1 MEIGEHFERDYTV
14 DWSKVDDNDPEGD
27 LAMDIIGSVVHDLR
41 KFDEDAVKVI
51 DPTVKRHFDRML
63 SWSVKMAKEY
73 NGRVYGDIIIDRLR
87 AEIRLE
93 VPCYDF
99 FDDEEHSYMRCAMKY
114 ASSIALE
121 PTPDGLIRL
130 RMYFNYFQALH
141 TAEEQAA
148 FRQQAAQNLQKKI
161 EGIS

>member
-1 MEIGEHFERDYTV
+1 MDIGEHFERDYTV

-41 KFDEDAVKVI
+41 KFDEDAIKVI
-51 DPTVKRHFDRML
+51 DPTVKRYFDRML
-63 SWSVKMAKEY
+63 NWSEKMAKEY
-73 NGRVYGDIIIDRLR
+73 NGRVYGDIMIERLR

-114 ASSIALE
+114 SSSIALE
-121 PTPDGLIRL
+121 PTSDGLIRL
-130 RMYFNYFQALH
+130 RMYFDYFKAFH
-141 TAEEQAA
+141 TAEEHAA
-148 FRQQAAQNLQKKI
+148 FLKHAARNLQKKI